1 MGESVKVKLVEMRGI
16 TKRFPGV
23 LANDHVDF
31 SVEPG
36 EIHALLGENGSG
48 KSTLMSILAG
58 QYRPDG
64 GIILVKGK
72 EMSFRSPRDAIRS
85 GIGMVHQH
93 FKLVENF
100 TVTENIIL
108 GDERTPFFC
117 RLNSL
122 SKKIMSLGENYGLT
136 VDPSARIDQL
146 SVGEKQ
152 RVEILKMLYRG
163 SELLVLDEPTAVLTP
178 QESLELF
185 DNLKKFA
192 AAGRSVVLITHKL
205 SEVLSGA
212 DRVTVLRGGRTA
224 AVLGREEITEEKLAR
239 LMVGRDINPVKN
251 DSIDYAGD
259 TVLDLQGVGV
269 MKDVGR
275 QGLRK
280 INFSV
285 RKGEIFGIAG
295 VAGNGQRELAEAITG
310 LRWVHSGRIRINGKD
325 ITNLSPRVIADL
337 GVSYVPEDRVGMGLV
352 PGLGIVDNIILKSYR
367 RAPVSGKYLIDY
379 KRAGQEADRL
389 VKEFDVK
396 VADFRSPVSLLS
408 GGNLQ
413 RLLLAREISEKPSLM
428 VVVYP
433 VRGLDVGATEAIHA
447 ILLELRRK
455 GTAILLVSED
465 LDEIIKLCDRV
476 GVMYEGEIAGV
487 LPGGDIKPEE
497 IGLLMM
503 GSGISREGA

>member
-1 MGESVKVKLVEMRGI
+1 MKLVEMRGI
-16 TKRFPGV
+16 IKRFPGV

-64 GIILVKGK
+64 GTILVKGK
-72 EMSFRSPRDAIRS
+72 EMSFHSPRDAIRS

-93 FKLVENF
+93 FRLVENF

-117 RLNSL
+117 RLDSL
-122 SKKIMSLGENYGLT
+122 SEKISGLGEKYGLT
-136 VDPSARIDQL
+136 VDPEARIDQL

-163 SELLVLDEPTAVLTP
+163 SELLIMDEPTAVLTP

-185 DNLKKFA
+185 DNLKRFA

-205 SEVLSGA
+205 SEVLSAA

-224 AVLGREEITEEKLAR
+224 AVLGREEITEGKLAR

-251 DSIDYAGD
+251 DAADYAGEI
-259 TVLDLQGVGV
+259 VLDLQGVGV

-280 INFSV
+280 ITFSV
-285 RKGEIFGIAG
+285 KKGEIFGIAG
-295 VAGNGQRELAEAITG
+295 VAGNGQKELAEAVTG
-310 LRWVHSGRIRINGKD
+310 LRWVHSGKIRINGKD
-325 ITNLSPRVIADL
+325 ITNLSPRAIADL
-337 GVSYVPEDRVGMGLV
+337 GVSYVPEDRLGMGLV
-352 PGLGIVDNIILKSYR
+352 PGLGIVDNLILKSYR
-367 RAPVSGKYLIDY
+367 KAPVSGRYLIDY
-379 KRAGQEADRL
+379 KRAGKEAVRL

-413 RLLLAREISEKPSLM
+413 RLLLAREISANPSLI

-433 VRGLDVGATEAIHA
+433 VRGLDVGATEAVHG

-476 GVMYEGEIAGV
+476 GVMYEGEIAGI